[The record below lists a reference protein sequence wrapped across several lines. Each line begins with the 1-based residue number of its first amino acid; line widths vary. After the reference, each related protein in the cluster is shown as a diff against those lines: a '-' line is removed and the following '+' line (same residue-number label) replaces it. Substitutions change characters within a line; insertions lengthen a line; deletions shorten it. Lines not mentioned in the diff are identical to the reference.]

1 MRSLLFLS
9 GIILLL
15 SGCETDIDVAGAQK
29 APGLKVDSFTVV
41 SGKDTIIH
49 TRKGAR
55 ITIPADAFS
64 VDDGTTVLVEIQ
76 EAYNIHDI
84 ILAGNLRTSSNGEH
98 LSSGGMIYFN
108 ATAEEKV
115 EIKNPIGVSIPTEFY
130 RDGMQLYKGEKDE
143 NGNINWKEP
152 KQIAPNPEAAT
163 IESGKVLFQANCSTC
178 HAIGKNM
185 TGPNLAH
192 FPARFK
198 DFSEHDL
205 ERLVSH
211 TWWKTDTGTAHPE
224 WERVASYRCNLK
236 RMFGSVGTQFPNL
249 KGEDFEKLVKYIQQ
263 ESDNRQLP
271 LPEHASLMNCIDSCI
286 LFRQQMQ
293 LLNAEE
299 NGLKSK
305 RQKIENDAE
314 NRDRKKTSSTIP
326 ALAQAVGDSNFV
338 STQIS
343 SGIYYDFEIDAPG
356 WYNIDMLLKNIE
368 GIVPSELIVR
378 ITGEFRKKVQ
388 VFLIIPSMKVYV
400 EGGYSGMKE
409 DEFAFYERTGGIPL
423 PQQAKAYILAVTE
436 SGSAIAFGLQEFT
449 TSRRQELE
457 ISLYSSSKEQFNK
470 AIRALP
476 LEAFSVMTFQE
487 RYDEM
492 LRKSDSLVVLRPIGC
507 DCDCGDEGNG
517 PDIVNQ

>member
-178 HAIGKNM
+178 HAIGNDM

-192 FPARFK
+192 FPARI
-198 DFSEHDL
+198 SAI
-205 ERLVSH
+205 
-211 TWWKTDTGTAHPE
+211 DTT
-224 WERVASYRCNLK
+224 VANGSLLKSLMTHQWHNKSDTIHSNFPLSLYRCNLQE
-236 RMFGSVGTQFPNL
+236 MFGSIGTPFPAL
-249 KGEDFEKLVKYIQQ
+249 TDEAIKQIAKYIQQ

-271 LPEHASLMNCIDSCI
+271 LPKHAGLMNCIDSCI
-286 LFRQQMQ
+286 LFGQQMQ
-293 LLNAEE
+293 LLNEEE

-305 RQKIENDAE
+305 RKKIEDDAE
-314 NRDRKKTSSTIP
+314 NRD
-326 ALAQAVGDSNFV
+326 
-338 STQIS
+338 
-343 SGIYYDFEIDAPG
+343 
-356 WYNIDMLLKNIE
+356 
-368 GIVPSELIVR
+368 
-378 ITGEFRKKVQ
+378 
-388 VFLIIPSMKVYV
+388 
-400 EGGYSGMKE
+400 
-409 DEFAFYERTGGIPL
+409 
-423 PQQAKAYILAVTE
+423 
-436 SGSAIAFGLQEFT
+436 
-449 TSRRQELE
+449 
-457 ISLYSSSKEQFNK
+457 
-470 AIRALP
+470 
-476 LEAFSVMTFQE
+476 
-487 RYDEM
+487 
-492 LRKSDSLVVLRPIGC
+492 
-507 DCDCGDEGNG
+507 
-517 PDIVNQ
+517 